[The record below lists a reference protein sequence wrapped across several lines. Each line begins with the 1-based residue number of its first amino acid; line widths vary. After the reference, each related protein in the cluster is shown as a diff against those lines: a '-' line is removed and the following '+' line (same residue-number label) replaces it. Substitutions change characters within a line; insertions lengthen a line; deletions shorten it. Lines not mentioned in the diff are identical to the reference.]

1 MPGTPDFGF
10 GIMAL
15 PVACT
20 RVASS
25 GERPHQVSAPPG
37 VSPGPKGGRDLEL
50 PRSKSTRLA
59 KAGVGGCNESLLLS
73 QEIVGEGCGRWIY
86 IFSFL
91 HRRVGVRCVGAW
103 IFVGNGC
110 GAGLGDRRLNFCRD

>member
-1 MPGTPDFGF
+1 MNLDEVLGKSLSRTREARGNPSSRARLSLAVPLVTSPKLRAGVPGTPDFAF

-37 VSPGPKGGRDLEL
+37 VSPGPPGGRDLEL

-59 KAGVGGCNESLLLS
+59 KAGVGGCN
-73 QEIVGEGCGRWIY
+73 
-86 IFSFL
+86 
-91 HRRVGVRCVGAW
+91 
-103 IFVGNGC
+103 
-110 GAGLGDRRLNFCRD
+110 